1 MKSISAMSQKISII
15 DLIRELPLE
24 EMREEAKELGVDYKS
39 KKLDCISL
47 LAYILQSFL
56 LTTRLSQ
63 RKIGNSAGLMSLH
76 ELFGINIH
84 EGKVSHSS
92 ISARLA
98 TINPKF
104 FEDSYVM
111 LYKRSLHELGSGEL
125 YDSNLVRID
134 TTLVAETSNKLLEGI
149 RTGVNKR
156 YGGERRQI
164 KYGMAFNGCGAI
176 LSKVFTDQ
184 ICSGEEVALSQTVM
198 DAISAV
204 EGKHNVFLFDRG
216 ISSVATLKE
225 ISGLTQKKTDTFVGR
240 VKISRKIDIVQ
251 YNDIDSSCDND
262 GNIRVTDDYIGHLH
276 KYRSQ
281 KWDETEFRF
290 LKVEFC
296 HPRPKSASQGSHGRK
311 YQDYMILITN
321 DFETS
326 PLTLAQYYLKRW
338 DIEVFFKF
346 LKQNLSFAHLISVN
360 KNGIQVILY
369 ITLIMALLIKL
380 YRHYHNVGPSMA
392 IDLIQVEL
400 ANWLYMHPVVV
411 IMDKN
416 SQSGNISQQKVFR
429 PL

>member
-1 MKSISAMSQKISII
+1 MSQKISII
-15 DLIRELPLE
+15 DLIRELPLD
-24 EMREEAKELGVDYKS
+24 EMREDAKKLGVDYKS

-92 ISARLA
+92 ISERLS

-104 FEDSYVM
+104 FEDSYGM
-111 LYKRSLHELGSGEL
+111 LHKRCQLELGSDEL
-125 YDSNLVRID
+125 YESRLVRID

-149 RTGVNKR
+149 VTGVNER
-156 YGGERRQI
+156 FGGERRQI
-164 KYGMAFNGCGAI
+164 KYGMAFDGFGAI
-176 LSKVFTDQ
+176 LSKIFKEQ
-184 ICSGEEVALSQTVM
+184 IFSGDEVALSQTVI
-198 DAISAV
+198 DAISSV
-204 EGKHNVFLFDRG
+204 DGKHNVFLFDRG
-216 ISSVATLKE
+216 VSSVESLKD
-225 ISGLTQKKTDTFVGR
+225 ISRLAQEKSDTFVAR
-240 VKISRKIDIVQ
+240 VKISRKINVLRSKH
-251 YNDIDSSCDND
+251 IDPSCSQD
-262 GNIRVTDDYIGHLH
+262 GNIRVTDDYIGNLR
-276 KYRSQ
+276 KYHSP
-281 KWDETEFRF
+281 KWDDTEFRF

-296 HPRPKSASQGSHGRK
+296 HPRPKSASHASHRRK

-321 DFETS
+321 DFTTS
-326 PLTLAQYYLKRW
+326 ALTIAQYYLKRW

-360 KNGIQVILY
+360 PNGIQVVLY

-380 YRHYHNVGPSMA
+380 YQHYHNVGPTMA

-400 ANWLYMHPVVV
+400 ANWLYMHPVALTG
-411 IMDKN
+411 DNN
-416 SQSGNISQQKVFR
+416 SQCKDISRQKVFR

>member
-1 MKSISAMSQKISII
+1 MSQKISII
-15 DLIRELPLE
+15 DLIRELPWE
-24 EMREEAKELGVDYKS
+24 EMREDAQELGVDFKS

-84 EGKVSHSS
+84 EGNVSHSS
-92 ISARLA
+92 ISERLS

-104 FEDSYVM
+104 FEDSYGM
-111 LYKRSLHELGSGEL
+111 LYKRSQPVLGSEGL
-125 YDSNLVRID
+125 YESRLVRID

-149 RTGVNKR
+149 ITGVNER
-156 YGGERRQI
+156 FGGERRQI
-164 KYGMAFNGCGAI
+164 KYGVAFNGFAAI

-184 ICSGEEVALSQTVM
+184 LFSGDEVALSQTVT

-204 EGKHNVFLFDRG
+204 DGKHSIFLFDRG
-216 ISSVATLKE
+216 VSSVESLKD
-225 ISGLTQKKTDTFVGR
+225 ISRLTQEKTDSFVGR
-240 VKISRKIDIVQ
+240 VKISRKINIIRS
-251 YNDIDSSCDND
+251 NDIDSSCSDD
-262 GNIRVTDDYIGHLH
+262 GNIRVTDDYIGNLH
-276 KYRSQ
+276 KQRTT
-281 KWDETEFRF
+281 KWDDTEFRF

-296 HPRPKSASQGSHGRK
+296 HPRPKSASQGSHRRK

-321 DFETS
+321 DFET
-326 PLTLAQYYLKRW
+326 PALTLAQYYLKRW

-346 LKQNLSFAHLISVN
+346 LKQNLSFSHLISVN
-360 KNGIQVILY
+360 SNGIQVILY

-380 YRHYHNVGPSMA
+380 YQHYHNVGPTMA

-400 ANWLYMHPVVV
+400 ANWLYMHPVAL
-411 IMDKN
+411 IANNN
-416 SQSGNISQQKVFR
+416 SHCRDISQQKVFR

>member
-1 MKSISAMSQKISII
+1 MSQKISII

-24 EMREEAKELGVDYKS
+24 EMRKDAKELGVDYKA

-92 ISARLA
+92 ISERLS

-104 FEDSYVM
+104 FEDSYGM
-111 LYKRSLHELGSGEL
+111 LYKRSQLVLGSEEL
-125 YDSNLVRID
+125 YESRLVRID
-134 TTLVAETSNKLLEGI
+134 TTLVAETSNKLQEGI
-149 RTGVNKR
+149 ITGVNER
-156 YGGERRQI
+156 FGGERRQI
-164 KYGMAFNGCGAI
+164 KYGMAFNGFGAI

-184 ICSGEEVALSQTVM
+184 ICSGDEVPLSQTVM

-204 EGKHNVFLFDRG
+204 DGKHNVFLFDRG
-216 ISSVATLKE
+216 VSSVDSFKD
-225 ISGLTQKKTDTFVGR
+225 ISRLTQEKTDTFVAR
-240 VKISRKIDIVQ
+240 VKISRKINIVRS
-251 YNDIDSSCDND
+251 NDIGSSCPDN
-262 GNIRVTDDYIGHLH
+262 GNIRVTDDYIGNLH
-276 KYRSQ
+276 KYRSS
-281 KWDETEFRF
+281 KWDDDEFRF

-296 HPRPKSASQGSHGRK
+296 HPRPKSASPGSHGRK

-321 DFETS
+321 DFDT
-326 PLTLAQYYLKRW
+326 PALTLAQYYLKRW

-346 LKQNLSFAHLISVN
+346 LKQNLSFSHLISVN
-360 KNGIQVILY
+360 PNGIQVILY

-380 YRHYHNVGPSMA
+380 YQHYHNVGPSMA
-392 IDLIQVEL
+392 IDLIQIEL
-400 ANWLYMHPVVV
+400 ANWLYMHPVTLTG
-411 IMDKN
+411 DN
-416 SQSGNISQQKVFR
+416 DYSQGRDTSKQKVFR